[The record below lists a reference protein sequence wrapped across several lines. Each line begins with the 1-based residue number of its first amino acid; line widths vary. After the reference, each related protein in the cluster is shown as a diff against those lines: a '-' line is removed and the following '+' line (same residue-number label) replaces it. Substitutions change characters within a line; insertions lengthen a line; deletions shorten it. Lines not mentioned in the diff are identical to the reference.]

1 MSIEINLME
10 YKGINAPKCG
20 FEDVITF
27 KEFSTSEMLELPF
40 DISNISS
47 FLKTSVDVQILDEKI
62 FKTPKGISVEG
73 QSLTGLKL
81 GVEGEIKTVIT
92 YISNI
97 DNQSINA
104 LTYRSKF
111 YISTP
116 IPDTLVFN
124 QHLGV
129 NVYTESINIQKLGNE
144 MLSESLVLLLTV
156 E

>member
-1 MSIEINLME
+1 MGINTDFME
-10 YKGINAPKCG
+10 YKGINAPING

-40 DISNISS
+40 DISNINS
-47 FLKTSVDVQILDEKI
+47 FLNTSVDLKILDEKI
-62 FKTPKGISVEG
+62 FKTPLGTSVEG

-104 LTYRSKF
+104 LNYKSKF

-116 IPDTLVFN
+116 IPNILVAN
-124 QHLGV
+124 KNLGV
-129 NVYTESINIQKLGNE
+129 NVYTESINIQRLGDH

>member
-1 MSIEINLME
+1 MSIDTSFME
-10 YKGINAPKCG
+10 YKGINSPTCG

-40 DISNISS
+40 DISNINS
-47 FLKTSVDVQILDEKI
+47 FLNTSVDVNILDEKI
-62 FKTPKGISVEG
+62 FKTPLGTSVEG

-92 YISNI
+92 YISNV

-104 LTYRSKF
+104 LNYRSKF

-116 IPDTLVFN
+116 IPDDLIEPIS
-124 QHLGV
+124 LGV
-129 NVYTESINIQKLGNE
+129 NVYVESINVQKLGNQ
-144 MLSESLVLLLTV
+144 MLSENLVLLLTV